1 MKTKKKPL
9 KILYVVKSLPDSFKG
24 GIQTHIWEL
33 TRCMMELGHEVTIL
47 SAGSLRKGPERYKE
61 DGREIIKIPYLPGRK
76 LPFFQMTLEE
86 LNFNVVA
93 RNWIR
98 RNGHDFDIIHLQGRS
113 GTLIS
118 RSMMRKV
125 PTVVTFHGL
134 ISVETRHFHGM
145 KRWTLDRR
153 LHQWMATRFE
163 KRPLSHFAGIICV
176 SKEMQKSLELV
187 HKVPKDKT
195 QIIYNGIDTNIAM
208 ANGELD
214 PNLLVYVGRIDW
226 RKGVFTLLDAMK
238 TLKEQVKLVVIG
250 DGPAMPEIK
259 QEVAKSG
266 LSNRV
271 NLLGSKNHNEIYDWL
286 RKAYALVLPS
296 FYETQG
302 IVLMEANVLGRPVIG
317 CNVPGVNEVVI
328 DGHNGLLVPPGKAE
342 QLADSVNYLFDHPEM
357 AKEMGINGRKRME
370 EVFRWDEIARQT
382 EAFYYKIR

>member
-1 MKTKKKPL
+1 MKKKKQAL

-33 TRCMMELGHEVTIL
+33 TRCMMEMGHEVTIL
-47 SAGSLRKGPERYKE
+47 SAGSMRKGPERYKE
-61 DGREIIKIPYLPGRK
+61 EGREIIKIPYLPGRRM
-76 LPFFQMTLEE
+76 PFLKMTLEE
-86 LNFNVVA
+86 LNFNVAA

-98 RNGHDFDIIHLQGRS
+98 HNGEDYDIIHLQGRS

-118 RSMMRKV
+118 RQMMRKV

-134 ISVETRHFHGM
+134 ITVETRHFHGM

-163 KRPLSHFAGIICV
+163 KRPLKDFAGIICV
-176 SKEMQKSLELV
+176 SQEMRKSLELV
-187 HKVPKDKT
+187 HKVDPHKT

-238 TLKEQVKLVVIG
+238 NLHEKIKLVVIG
-250 DGPAMPEIK
+250 DGPAMPEIRA
-259 QEVAKSG
+259 EVQNAG
-266 LSNRV
+266 LGQRV
-271 NLLGSKNHNEIYDWL
+271 NLLGSQNHSEIYSWL

-328 DGHNGLLVPPGKAE
+328 DGHNGLLVPPGKADNNM
-342 QLADSVNYLFDHPEM
+342 LLLLLSSYLV
-357 AKEMGINGRKRME
+357 ILSSLVVWRKQASIPRPPG
-370 EVFRWDEIARQT
+370 V
-382 EAFYYKIR
+382 YG